1 MKKILIVSTNSDLKK
16 IFKSKSKNIIFIQN
30 QKKFSYEKVKKLN
43 PKIIFFVYWHWKI
56 SSKIFKKYLCI
67 GFHSS
72 PLPYGRGGSPIQ
84 NMILK
89 GNNFS
94 KVCAIKI
101 QEKLDSGDIYLKQNI
116 SLKGN
121 LDDIW
126 IKINKKIFFMIRK
139 IIKKIPNPQKQI
151 GKVVFFKRLKPE
163 QSLLFSKTSL
173 KKIYDQIRMRDTKL
187 NNIQSTF
194 INYKNLKISF
204 KNAKYNKKE
213 ISCETK
219 ISFK

>member
-94 KVCAIKI
+94 KVCAIRI

-139 IIKKIPNPQKQI
+139 IIKKIPTPQKQI

-187 NNIQSTF
+187 NNIHSTF

-213 ISCETK
+213 IFCETK